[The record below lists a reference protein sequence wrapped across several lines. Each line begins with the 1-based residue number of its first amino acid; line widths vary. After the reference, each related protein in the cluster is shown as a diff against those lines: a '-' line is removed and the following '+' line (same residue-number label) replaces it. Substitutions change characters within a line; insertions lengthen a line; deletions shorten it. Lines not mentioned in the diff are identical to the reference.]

1 MAEHNMPRTST
12 ELDATIDWSI
22 LETLRSY
29 RKQGAPD
36 PCIRLIN
43 IFLSSSPALLT
54 TMHTALEAADPKS
67 LAKAAHTMK
76 SSSLNMGATA
86 LGELCASF
94 EKIGKSTITAQAS
107 NLFAMAKLEY
117 AAVEAA
123 FQKVLSENEN

>member
-54 TMHTALEAADPKS
+54 TMHTALEAADPES
-67 LAKAAHTMK
+67 LAKAAHSMK

-86 LGELCASF
+86 LGELCASL
-94 EKIGKSTITAQAS
+94 EKIGNRTITAQAS

>member
-1 MAEHNMPRTST
+1 MAEKNIPQTST

-54 TMHTALEAADPKS
+54 AMHTALEAADPES
-67 LAKAAHTMK
+67 LAKSAHSMK

-86 LGELCASF
+86 LGELCATL
-94 EKIGKSTITAQAS
+94 EKIGKSTTTADAGE
-107 NLFAMAKLEY
+107 LFAMVKLEY

-123 FQKVLSENEN
+123 FQKVVSENEN